1 MAFQSPG
8 PVGVCLPVSFTT
20 TPQADLQR
28 VAVRRLR
35 DAGYQAIWTNEVV
48 GKDAFVQLGVL
59 LAATERTVFGTF
71 IANIWA
77 DRRRPC
83 MPRPPNSPRRIPA
96 GLR

>member
-20 TPQADLQR
+20 APQADLQR

-59 LAATERTVFGTF
+59 LAATERTVFAPLLPISGP
-71 IANIWA
+71 